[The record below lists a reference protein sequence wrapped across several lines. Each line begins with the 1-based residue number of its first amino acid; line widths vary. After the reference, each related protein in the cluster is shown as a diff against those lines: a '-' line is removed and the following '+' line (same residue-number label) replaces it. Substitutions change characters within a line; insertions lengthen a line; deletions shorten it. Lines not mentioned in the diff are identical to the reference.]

1 MVQLRARTMML
12 AGCAAACLVTEP
24 AFAQDGGDG
33 IRLEEITVTARRRE
47 EILQST
53 PVSVSALSS
62 AQIEQQR
69 VLTVDRLSQLTP
81 NIALAPAGG
90 SIAGTVAYIRGIGNA
105 DPILAIDQAVGIYLD
120 GVYIAR
126 SNAGNFDLV
135 DLQRVEVLR
144 GPQGTLFGRNTTGGA
159 INLVTKAPSADFGA
173 TAKLEYAEGN
183 QFVALARINT
193 GEIGGTGIAATVSY
207 QRRQRDGFVDNP
219 YAPDDKD
226 PGALASDAV
235 WTRVHGRWGDFSADY
250 AFDYNAQ
257 QGRPAAYQFVAA
269 TPTVRTYYGRST
281 ALGGDPFFIRQG
293 RSDTVPLAVRKPQ
306 RTRSYGHAL
315 TLEYEVGPA
324 VTLKSISAYRKIF
337 SYVPTIYVAANLLG
351 VVSAAGAVAH
361 VQPSESD
368 RYIRQHQYSQEFQ
381 LLGSAGRFDYVAGFY
396 YFDEHGRDENTSFST
411 RIANVPNV
419 GLVGTNATSLTDY
432 KIHGTSYAGFG
443 QASYTPPILDDRVE
457 LTVGLRYTIDKKR
470 AQQLSTIARS
480 GERTFHNTAYN
491 VTLNFQA
498 TDALMLYG
506 RVGTGYRSGGFNTRA
521 AAAGSFLFEPEKAMA
536 YEAGIKSEWFDRR
549 LRWNGA
555 VFYTDYKDLQVNQFT
570 GITPGG
576 GSGFTS
582 NAQAHFQ
589 GFEGEVQAIPL
600 RGLTIDGSI
609 GYTKA
614 VYDEI
619 YFPNPANNVITNY
632 ADQAHVP
639 YVPKWT
645 THVGAQY
652 EFPPLSMGTLSVR
665 ADYSWSSTRYF
676 HTINLPNVNPFNN
689 EVRDPG
695 QKLLSARITLADVD
709 VGPRAKLELSVWGEN
724 LLDKDIV
731 TGGVDFGASGFGV
744 QVFGQPRRIGGT
756 ARIVY

>member
-1 MVQLRARTMML
+1 MVQLTARTMLL
-12 AGCAAACLVTEP
+12 AGCAAGCLLTEP
-24 AFAQDGGDG
+24 AFAQAGDG
-33 IRLEEITVTARRRE
+33 LQLEEITVTARRRE
-47 EILQST
+47 EVLQST

-69 VLTVDRLSQLTP
+69 VLTVDRLSQITP
-81 NIALAPAGG
+81 NVALAPAGG

-159 INLVTKAPSADFGA
+159 INLVTKAPSAEFGA
-173 TAKLEYAEGN
+173 TAKLEYAQGN
-183 QFVALARINT
+183 QLVGLARINT

-219 YAPDDKD
+219 YAPDSKD
-226 PGALASDAV
+226 PGALDSDAI
-235 WTRVHGRWGDFSADY
+235 WTRVHGDWGDFSADY
-250 AFDYNAQ
+250 AFDYNKQ
-257 QGRPAAYQFVAA
+257 QGRPAAYQIVAA
-269 TPTVRTYYGRST
+269 TQTVRNYYGRST
-281 ALGGDPFFIRQG
+281 ALGGDPFFVQAG
-293 RSDTVPLAVRKPQ
+293 RSGTVPLALRNPQ
-306 RTRSYGHAL
+306 RTRSYGHAF
-315 TLEYEVGPA
+315 TLEYDVSQA
-324 VTLKSISAYRKIF
+324 LRFKSISAYRKIF
-337 SYVPTIYVAANLLG
+337 SYVPTIFVAADLRG
-351 VVSAAGAVAH
+351 IVSAAGAVAH
-361 VQPSESD
+361 VQPSETD
-368 RYIRQHQYSQEFQ
+368 RYIRQRQYSQELQ
-381 LLGSAGRFDYVAGFY
+381 LLGSVDRLDYVFGFY
-396 YFDEHGRDENTSFST
+396 YFDERGRDQNTSFST
-411 RIANVPNV
+411 RIANVAGV

-432 KIHGTSYAGFG
+432 KVHGTSYAGFG
-443 QASYTPPILDDRVE
+443 QASYKPPILDDRLE

-480 GERTFHNTAYN
+480 GNRTFHNTAYN

-498 TDALMLYG
+498 TDDLMLYG

-521 AAAGSFLFEPEKAMA
+521 AATGNFLFEPEKAMA
-536 YEAGIKSEWFDRR
+536 YEAGIKSEWFDKR
-549 LRWNGA
+549 LRWNAA

-589 GFEGEVQAIPL
+589 GFEGEVQAIVV
-600 RGLTIDGSI
+600 RGLTVDGSI

-619 YFPNPANNVITNY
+619 FFPNPANNVITNY
-632 ADQAHVP
+632 AAQAHVP

-645 THVGAQY
+645 THIGVQY
-652 EFPPLSMGTLSVR
+652 EFPPMEMGTWSVR
-665 ADYSWSSTRYF
+665 ADYSWNSTRYF
-676 HTINLPNVNPFNN
+676 HTINLSNVNPFNN

-695 QKLLSARITLADVD
+695 QKLLSGRITLGDIA

-724 LLDKDIV
+724 LLNKDIV

-744 QVFGQPRRIGGT
+744 QVFGQPRRIGGS